1 MVLLFIGLLE
11 DVNSFGFSSSW
22 EFGLMIFCNSS
33 SSCVGSGVHV
43 SGSLSCV
50 GSKIVFVTSS
60 VFK

>member
-1 MVLLFIGLLE
+1 MVLLFFGLLK
-11 DVNSFGFSSSW
+11 DLNGFGLSSSW
-22 EFGLMIFCNSS
+22 EFGLIIFCNSS
-33 SSCVGSGVHV
+33 SSYVGSGVRV